1 VLTDFH
7 IKNYRSIR
15 GAWLKLPKVTV
26 IVGANGSGKSN
37 LYRAM
42 YLVSTTTTGQ
52 LARSV
57 AEEGG
62 MKSIIWNGKYS
73 NNDEFKVNLSVKF
86 DNLQYD
92 LTLGTLAET
101 KEEEAN
107 FGVFAKDLQ
116 IKRERVFHFK
126 KGVKSRIL
134 NRSKQTIQARDA
146 SGNTGD
152 YTLRVG
158 MNESVLSGL
167 REPHKYPELSQLREE
182 IFGWRFYHH
191 FRTDKDSPLRRPQP
205 AVATSIMAHDGSDLV
220 AAIATI
226 QQWGQWQKF
235 ERSLDE
241 AFPGTT
247 PVINETRSGL
257 RLGIKYPGIQ
267 RVLDASELSDGTLQY
282 LCLLSSLYSLT
293 APPLLVLNEPETS
306 VHPDLLEPLARLLVS
321 ASEESQ
327 IWITTHSSE
336 LSDYLLDLTGYS
348 PLVLEKVQGE
358 TRLVG
363 VKLGDHPDDHDDDE
377 QDDEDDIDVGDQTP
391 DSLYK
396 KSGGRHTGL
405 PAKKKS
411 KSSISDSVNAKQTH
425 IDWPVEQDPEA
436 AAAAKKLEEL
446 RKRLT

>member
-1 VLTDFH
+1 MLTDFH
-7 IKNYRSIR
+7 INNYRSIR
-15 GAWLKLPKVTV
+15 KAWLKLPKVTV

-62 MKSIIWNGKYS
+62 MKSIIWDGKYS
-73 NNDEFKVNLSVKF
+73 NHDEFKVNLSVKF

-92 LTLGTLAET
+92 LTLGTLWE
-101 KEEEAN
+101 KPGDEEH
-107 FGVFAKDLQ
+107 FGVFSKDLQ
-116 IKRERVFHFK
+116 IKRERVYHFK

-134 NRSKQTIQARDA
+134 YRSKQTVQARDA
-146 SGNTGD
+146 SGQTGD
-152 YTLRVG
+152 YTMRVG

-167 REPHKYPELSQLREE
+167 REPYKYPELSKLREE

-220 AAIATI
+220 SAIATI
-226 QQWGQWQKF
+226 QQWGEWHKF

-241 AFPGTT
+241 AFPGTVL
-247 PVINETRSGL
+247 VINETRNGL
-257 RLGIKYPGIQ
+257 RLGMKYPGIE
-267 RVLDASELSDGTLQY
+267 RALDASELSDGTLQY
-282 LCLLSSLYSLT
+282 LCLLASLYSLS

-306 VHPDLLEPLARLLVS
+306 VHPDLLEPLARVILS
-321 ASEESQ
+321 ASQESQ

-336 LSDYLLDLTGYS
+336 LGDYMLDLTGYA
-348 PLVLEKVQGE
+348 PLVLEKVNGE

-363 VKLGDHPDDHDDDE
+363 VKLGDHPDDHDADEENESDDSG
-377 QDDEDDIDVGDQTP
+377 QDP
-391 DSLYK
+391 SLLYK
-396 KSGGRHTGL
+396 KLATDLQVPQSKR
-405 PAKKKS
+405 KS
-411 KSSISDSVNAKQTH
+411 KFKTIDNVSVKQTQ
-425 IDWPVEQDPEA
+425 IDWPVEQDPEEV
-436 AAAAKKLEEL
+436 AAAKKLEEL
-446 RKRLT
+446 LKRLK